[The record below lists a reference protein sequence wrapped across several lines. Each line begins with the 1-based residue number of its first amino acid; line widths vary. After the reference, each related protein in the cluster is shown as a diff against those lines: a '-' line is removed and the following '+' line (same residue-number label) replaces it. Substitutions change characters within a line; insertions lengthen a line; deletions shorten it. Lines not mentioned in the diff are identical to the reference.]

1 MSNPI
6 VIAYHLIW
14 TLYGWWLPN
23 DLRGSTSKT
32 IRSDALRELG
42 ELHFGRNKIQP
53 ASHEIKNFHAQAQ
66 SLLKYPLLELST
78 RSIAI
83 VADGFAEVIRQ
94 FRYTCYA
101 CAILP
106 DHIHLILR
114 KHRDSA
120 EEMIARLQDAGR
132 LRLSASGLFPPNHPI
147 WVRGGW
153 KVFLDHPDE
162 IHRTIGYIEN
172 NPLPYGM
179 AIQKYDF
186 VMPYDNWPLHE
197 GHDAHSPYARALRA
211 AGRYP
216 RER

>member
-1 MSNPI
+1 MSNPV

-23 DLRGSTSKT
+23 DLRGSTSKA

-53 ASHEIKNFHAQAQ
+53 ASHEIKNFYAQAQ

-83 VADGFAEVIRQ
+83 VADGFAEAIRK

-106 DHIHLILR
+106 DHVHLILR
-114 KHRDSA
+114 RHKFSA
-120 EEMIARLQDAGR
+120 EQMIVHMQDASR
-132 LRLSASGLFPPNHPI
+132 LRLSASSLFPNDHPI
-147 WVRGGW
+147 WVHGGW
-153 KVFLDHPDE
+153 KVFLDHPKE
-162 IHRTIGYIEN
+162 IQRTIGYIEK
-172 NPLPYGM
+172 NPRSYGM
-179 AIQKYDF
+179 PKQTYDF
-186 VMPYDNWPLHE
+186 VTPYDNWPLHD
-197 GHDAHSPYARALRA
+197 GHDANSPYARALKA

-216 RER
+216 QER